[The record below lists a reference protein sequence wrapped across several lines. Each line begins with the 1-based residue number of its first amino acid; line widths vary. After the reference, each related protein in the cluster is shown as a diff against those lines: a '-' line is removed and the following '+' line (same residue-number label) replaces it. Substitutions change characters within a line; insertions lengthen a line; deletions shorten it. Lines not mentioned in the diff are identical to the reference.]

1 VAQQHSQRDGD
12 VLLNMALARS
22 QGSTLGFV
30 VYEFNSGVFTVTKV
44 VAGGPASCAG
54 IIPGDVVVGVNRVST
69 ELMSLD
75 LFLEALAKAGESVF
89 LSVVRSSLLVAAAE
103 QQHHLQ
109 PQHQHQHQH
118 HYAASPLSQTQPP
131 PQPRSPPSHQ
141 QQ

>member
-1 VAQQHSQRDGD
+1 VAQQHPQGESD

-22 QGSTLGFV
+22 QGSSLGFE
-30 VYEFNSGVFTVTKV
+30 VYEFNSGVFTVTEV
-44 VAGGPASCAG
+44 VAGGPASYAG
-54 IIPGDVVVGVNRVST
+54 ILPGDVVVGVNRVST

-89 LSVVRSSLLVAAAE
+89 LSVARSSLLVAAAE
-103 QQHHLQ
+103 HRKTQ
-109 PQHQHQHQH
+109 P
-118 HYAASPLSQTQPP
+118 PQTQPS